1 MKIIAAIAAT
11 AALATAAPAFAGSD
25 EVQYKDLDLSTAA
38 GQAQLENRLDDA
50 ARAVCG
56 MDQIQT
62 GTRIRSREARDCYA
76 GAKAQLSKQIATLVE
91 KQKTAKGG

>member
-1 MKIIAAIAAT
+1 MKTIAAIAAT
-11 AALATAAPAFAGSD
+11 AALAIAAPAFAASV
-25 EVQYKDLDLSTAA
+25 EVEYKDLDLTTEA
-38 GQAQLENRLDDA
+38 GQAQLEDRLDDA
-50 ARAVCG
+50 ARQVCG

-76 GAKAQLSKQIATLVE
+76 GAKAQLSQQIATLVE